1 MRQLISALWF
11 DKEAEEAANFYTSI
25 FENSRIIRRETIKDT
40 PIGDSES
47 IDFEL
52 ENLSFEAF
60 NGGERANFNS
70 SISIMV
76 SMATD
81 KEVDALYAKLSV
93 GGVDLMPLDSYPF
106 SERYAWVQDKY
117 GVTWQIMV
125 DENSAVK
132 QKLKLN
138 LLFSGESCGKAEAA
152 LNYYHEVFNQSEI
165 EAISHYSEGEA
176 EDSRAKVNYSEL
188 NINKQKLVL
197 MDHGMGGD
205 FNFNEAYSL
214 MILCGSQAEVD
225 YYWDKLSHDSAFE
238 QCGWLK
244 DKFGVHWQIMPVRL
258 YELMKNGSEEEQK
271 RVTQAMLNMKKLDIE
286 ALENAMYELS

>member
-11 DKEAEEAANFYTSI
+11 DKEAEEA
-25 FENSRIIRRETIKDT
+25 
-40 PIGDSES
+40 
-47 IDFEL
+47 
-52 ENLSFEAF
+52 F
-60 NGGERANFNS
+60 NGGEHVDFNS

-76 SMATD
+76 SMDTA

-93 GGVDLMPLDSYPF
+93 GGVDLMPLDSYPY

-125 DENSAVK
+125 DENSAVN
-132 QKLKLN
+132 QKLKIN
-138 LLFSGESCGKAEAA
+138 LLFSGESCGKAEDA

-165 EAISHYSEGEA
+165 EAVSYYNEDEA
-176 EDSRAKVNYSEL
+176 DDRHAKVNYSEL
-188 NINKQKLVL
+188 SINGQKLTL
-197 MDHGMGGD
+197 MDHGMGGG

-225 YYWDKLSHDSAFE
+225 YYWDKLSHDSDFE
-238 QCGWLK
+238 QCGWVK
-244 DKFGVHWQIMPVRL
+244 DQFGVHWQIIPVRL
-258 YELMKNGSEEEQK
+258 YELMKNGSEEQR

>member
-11 DKEAEEAANFYTSI
+11 DKEAEEAVNFYTSI
-25 FENSRIIRRETIKDT
+25 FENSRIIRRETFKDT
-40 PIGDSES
+40 PIGDCES

-60 NGGERANFNS
+60 NGGERADFNS

-188 NINKQKLVL
+188 SINGQKLTL
-197 MDHGMGGD
+197 MDHGLGGD

-214 MILCGSQAEVD
+214 MILCGSQAEID
-225 YYWDKLSHDSAFE
+225 YYWDKLSHDPDFE

-244 DKFGVHWQIMPVRL
+244 DQFGVHWQIMPVRL

-286 ALENAMYELS
+286 ALENAIYELS

>member
-11 DKEAEEAANFYTSI
+11 DKEAEEAVNFYTSI
-25 FENSRIIRRETIKDT
+25 FENSRIIGRETFKDT
-40 PIGDSES
+40 PIGGSES

-60 NGGERANFNS
+60 NGGERADFNS

-188 NINKQKLVL
+188 SINGQKLTL
-197 MDHGMGGD
+197 MDHGLGGD

-214 MILCGSQAEVD
+214 MILCGSQAEID
-225 YYWDKLSHDSAFE
+225 YYWDKLSHDPDFE

-244 DKFGVHWQIMPVRL
+244 DQFGVHWQIMPVRL

-271 RVTQAMLNMKKLDIE
+271 RVTQAMLNMKNSISKH
-286 ALENAMYELS
+286 

>member
-11 DKEAEEAANFYTSI
+11 DKEAEEAVNFYTSI
-25 FENSRIIRRETIKDT
+25 FENSRIIRRETFKDT

-60 NGGERANFNS
+60 NGGERADFNS

-188 NINKQKLVL
+188 SINGQKLTL
-197 MDHGMGGD
+197 MDHGLGGD

-214 MILCGSQAEVD
+214 MILCGSQAEID
-225 YYWDKLSHDSAFE
+225 YYWDKLSHDPDFE

-244 DKFGVHWQIMPVRL
+244 DQFGVHWQIMPVRL